1 MRSVKSPGIGSH
13 CTFLLARNLKIAT
26 ASYFRDRERRLE
38 LRFVFRTAV
47 RAERVAA
54 RAAPVTRP
62 FALRVELRAERAGF
76 DLLAWRAAVLVLP
89 TSLVA
94 PRFTSFVTELVL
106 LAIALCAASALAAIA
121 PRVEPIDSAT
131 VTSRSWSFDL
141 LECVVTLGSFIRRFV
156 KRTAVLFEN
165 R

>member
-1 MRSVKSPGIGSH
+1 
-13 CTFLLARNLKIAT
+13 L
-26 ASYFRDRERRLE
+26 RL
-38 LRFVFRTAV
+38 
-47 RAERVAA
+47 
-54 RAAPVTRP
+54 
-62 FALRVELRAERAGF
+62 ELRAERAGF
-76 DLLAWRAAVLVLP
+76 DLLAWRAAVLVLR

-106 LAIALCAASALAAIA
+106 PAIAFCAASALAAIA

-156 KRTAVLFEN
+156 KRTAVLLEN